1 MLRRTQEPSLS
12 WVFFTLGVSCP
23 QPSGSR
29 SSRSPTAARSTVA
42 APIAVGPDTRWR
54 PQSNADCPADVGGDV
69 GHGVV
74 PEDEL
79 SCLLSLLSAV
89 TEPSEVTPVT
99 DTRDSADSSVSCD
112 RTVIRWA

>member
-1 MLRRTQEPSLS
+1 M
-12 WVFFTLGVSCP
+12 
-23 QPSGSR
+23 
-29 SSRSPTAARSTVA
+29 A

-54 PQSNADCPADVGGDV
+54 PQSNAACPADVGGDV

-89 TEPSEVTPVT
+89 TEPSELTLGAVGKLKYTPDCPPGPPVQGWNNICET
-99 DTRDSADSSVSCD
+99 AR
-112 RTVIRWA
+112 

>member
-1 MLRRTQEPSLS
+1 M
-12 WVFFTLGVSCP
+12 
-23 QPSGSR
+23 
-29 SSRSPTAARSTVA
+29 A

-79 SCLLSLLSAV
+79 SCLLSLLSAGQV
-89 TEPSEVTPVT
+89 
-99 DTRDSADSSVSCD
+99 
-112 RTVIRWA
+112 